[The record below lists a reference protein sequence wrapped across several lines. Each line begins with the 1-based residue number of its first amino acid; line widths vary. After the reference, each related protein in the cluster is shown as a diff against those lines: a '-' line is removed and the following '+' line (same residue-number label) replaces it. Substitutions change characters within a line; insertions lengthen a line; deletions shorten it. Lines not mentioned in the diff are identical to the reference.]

1 MSTAILQ
8 ETTSSVPP
16 LPIELIYRI
25 VAYLDDRHN
34 EQGSHRGE
42 RIPTSLLA
50 CSLVC
55 RSWVAICQSHI
66 FRTVAL
72 SYNKA
77 SADSFIHFL
86 LFTAPHLC
94 DYVRNLKLRLPTSE
108 RDLITGRHLECINLF
123 KNLCSLRLAGS
134 STHASRARL
143 MHVVSFLG
151 IVSLLSTLHLKR
163 LELNN
168 WTVSGPDA
176 SDLLPILLA
185 CQRTLREL
193 TLDIIG
199 VRRQENP
206 QHVHSES
213 RPSSPVVCFDALRH
227 LTLSQNMK
235 SLPTINFIECP
246 NLESLK
252 MANHGDD
259 PWSVPQWIPASVS
272 HLILNVL
279 PDIPLPNLGTTICPS
294 ELTINMIDAEAVEY
308 LDTMTW
314 IQECLDK
321 LPHPGRLQL
330 ITILIDGPYEEP
342 LTRERSD
349 YKSLYCALQ
358 RLHGH
363 GGLKRMNFNT
373 TNERD
378 EVSIFKEVFAEMLE
392 EISAEVEGGRI
403 DLHMRFV

>member
-1 MSTAILQ
+1 MV
-8 ETTSSVPP
+8 E

-66 FRTVAL
+66 FHTVAL

-77 SADSFIHFL
+77 SRLSYSRREVGSSAYNKASADSFIDFF
-86 LFTAPHLC
+86 LFTAPPSLQ
-94 DYVRNLKLRLPTSE
+94 
-108 RDLITGRHLECINLF
+108 
-123 KNLCSLRLAGS
+123 LCSQPQATFAHLGASGI

-143 MHVVSFLG
+143 MHMVSFLG
-151 IVSLLSTLHLKR
+151 IVSLLSALHLKR

-168 WTVSGPDA
+168 WTVSNPDA
-176 SDLLPILLA
+176 SDLLPILVA

-193 TLDIIG
+193 TLEIIG
-199 VRRQENP
+199 VRRWHENP
-206 QHVHSES
+206 QQVHSES

-259 PWSVPQWIPASVS
+259 PWHIPQWIPASVS

-294 ELTINMIDAEAVEY
+294 ELTINMIDAEDVEY

-321 LPHPGRLQL
+321 LPHPGRLQQ
-330 ITILIDGPYEEP
+330 ITILIDVLYEEP
-342 LTRERSD
+342 RASERSD
-349 YKSLYCALQ
+349 YEPLYCALQ

-363 GGLKRMNFNT
+363 GGLKHINFNII
-373 TNERD
+373 NDHD
-378 EVSIFKEVFAEMLE
+378 EVSTFKGVFAEMLE